1 MYSAA
6 TVTRQSRS
14 NLALAF
20 AVLPKHKRRAMTAL
34 YAFCRQIDD
43 IADSTELDAATK
55 RQQLHAW
62 AEDLHKIYRNQS
74 PDLPANRELAPVI
87 QTHGLAMDLFDQ
99 LFHGVEMDIDR
110 TRYASMAELEEYCYL
125 VASVPGLLSIE
136 IFGYRDPACRDY
148 AVALGKAL
156 QLTNIL
162 RDVASDARR
171 GRIYLPESEMARF
184 GVSPE
189 EIIQGRYSARY
200 RALAESIAAHAVEYY
215 HAARRLLPGPD
226 ASNMLAAE
234 LMGAVYWRLLKKLRK
249 AGFNVFD
256 PPKISL
262 SPVTKVGLVA
272 AYLCH
277 RLLHTPRPGYGL

>member
-1 MYSAA
+1 
-6 TVTRQSRS
+6 
-14 NLALAF
+14 
-20 AVLPKHKRRAMTAL
+20 MTAL

-43 IADSTELDAATK
+43 IADSTELDPATK

-62 AEDLHKIYRNQS
+62 AEDLHKIYHDQT
-74 PDLPANRELAPVI
+74 PELPANRELAPVI
-87 QTHGLAMDLFDQ
+87 RAYALPVELFAQ
-99 LFHGVEMDIDR
+99 LFKGVEMDIDR
-110 TRYASMAELEEYCYL
+110 TRYASMADLEEYCYL

-162 RDVASDARR
+162 RDVASDACR

-184 GVSPE
+184 RVSPD
-189 EIIQGRYSARY
+189 EIIQGQYSARY
-200 RALAESIAAHAVEYY
+200 RALAESIATRAVEYY
-215 HAARRLLPGPD
+215 QTARKLLPPPD

-234 LMGAVYWRLLKKLRK
+234 LMGTVYWRLLQKLRQT
-249 AGFNVFD
+249 GFNVFNL
-256 PPKISL
+256 PKIRL
-262 SPVTKVGLVA
+262 SRLTKAGLVI

-277 RLLHTPRPGYGL
+277 RFLHTPRPAYGS